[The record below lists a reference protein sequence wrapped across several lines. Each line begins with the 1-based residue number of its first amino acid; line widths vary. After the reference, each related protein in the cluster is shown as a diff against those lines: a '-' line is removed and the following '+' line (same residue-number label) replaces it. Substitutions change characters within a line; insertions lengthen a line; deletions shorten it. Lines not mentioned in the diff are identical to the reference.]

1 MTDVKKTWLGMP
13 PQHTNVD
20 EQEVEALHEAVT
32 DEKKEKI
39 EESLTKESVTWNNPL
54 KWTEEEK
61 KLIQGVWGN
70 DEYIE
75 VIPTW
80 LAVKRVIQAHEDER
94 RRVVGEIE
102 KAIESMVYRSN
113 IPYLEWEALKRL
125 VSNIESKLS
134 ELSQS

>member
-13 PQHTNVD
+13 QQHTNVD